1 MDDHDEH
8 KEAHEK
14 LVELARDRDEWKRRA
29 EASVAPETLRKWGL
43 NPEAVRE
50 YDSLEDAMYAMGYVL
65 DRCYERGP
73 GIGHV
78 SEPMCTVAERDEW
91 KRRAEAAEAELVDPR
106 RTIRVATDG
115 DLVELGSVHD
125 CGRLELVVTRRDNEV
140 LPGRHFLAEQV
151 MRESGPGIAATKPAD
166 DGHYI
171 DPLDLLAAD
180 A

>member
-1 MDDHDEH
+1 MSTGLQRMCSECREPIANGIESMCLNGGFVH
-8 KEAHEK
+8 
-14 LVELARDRDEWKRRA
+14 VECVAAAMRDA
-29 EASVAPETLRKWGL
+29 
-43 NPEAVRE
+43 
-50 YDSLEDAMYAMGYVL
+50 
-65 DRCYERGP
+65 DRCTPECAR
-73 GIGHV
+73 
-78 SEPMCTVAERDEW
+78 MMAERDEW

-180 A
+180 AP